1 MADSHTAN
9 ASNAT
14 GPREQ
19 LSDTA
24 QSLGASQGD
33 PVGPEHQPE
42 DVETGSVGSASAQH
56 LRVDSDET
64 DSALG
69 DPDDFA
75 SSTAS
80 LRSSLLENVVE
91 NGRTYHKYKQGTYL
105 LPNDEIEQNRLDLQ
119 HHLSKLT
126 LHGKLHLA
134 PLKPNIHNALDFGT
148 GTGIW
153 AIEFAQQYP
162 SAHVLGTDLS
172 PIQPLYVPPN
182 CRFEVDD
189 AEDDWLYKQ
198 KFDYIHGRFMCTCF
212 KDPAGVF
219 KKAFNSLAPGG
230 YFEMFDFTARFG
242 AVDDSLRGTNLEK
255 FSDRMIEGAGKL
267 GRYLEHAPN
276 YKAYFEEAGFVDVVE
291 KKFQWPFNTWPKGK
305 YFKSLGMWFNQDMH
319 EGLSGMVMATF
330 TRALGMTRDEV
341 ELFLVDV
348 RKDLDNRNIHAYLP
362 LFVVY
367 GRKPE

>member
-1 MADSHTAN
+1 M
-9 ASNAT
+9 
-14 GPREQ
+14 
-19 LSDTA
+19 
-24 QSLGASQGD
+24 
-33 PVGPEHQPE
+33 
-42 DVETGSVGSASAQH
+42 
-56 LRVDSDET
+56 
-64 DSALG
+64 
-69 DPDDFA
+69 
-75 SSTAS
+75 
-80 LRSSLLENVVE
+80 
-91 NGRTYHKYKQGTYL
+91 
-105 LPNDEIEQNRLDLQ
+105 
-119 HHLSKLT
+119 
-126 LHGKLHLA
+126 
-134 PLKPNIHNALDFGT
+134 
-148 GTGIW
+148 
-153 AIEFAQQYP
+153 
-162 SAHVLGTDLS
+162 
-172 PIQPLYVPPN
+172 PPN

-362 LFVVY
+362 L
-367 GRKPE
+367 